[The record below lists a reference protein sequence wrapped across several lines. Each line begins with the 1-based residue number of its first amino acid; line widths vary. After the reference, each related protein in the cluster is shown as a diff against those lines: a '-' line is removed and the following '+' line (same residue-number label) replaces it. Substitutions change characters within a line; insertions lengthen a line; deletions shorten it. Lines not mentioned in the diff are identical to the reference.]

1 MVGLLLTIVVVVLIC
16 WVAVWIIGSI
26 APGHPAVI
34 DRMIWILCV
43 VVVAL
48 ILVNAFGLVDVP
60 VPRLR

>member
-16 WVAVWIIGSI
+16 WVAVWIIGQI

-43 VVVAL
+43 IVVAL
-48 ILVNAFGLVDVP
+48 MLIQAFGIADVP
-60 VPRLR
+60 VPRVR